1 MQISSII
8 IRNSLV
14 LLIFLMPRSAS
25 AWTLVQTIG
34 LFHIVV
40 GLLLVFTLAIFAT
53 GVSLWIARLN
63 TWPSYRETAI
73 ITLEWAVSMLFV
85 LILLVALVYFIQRHS
100 ATALTILGVVV
111 IIGILVLT
119 ITVFAG
125 KKEKKPAGDVRG
137 VAHGGGKGATH
148 GAPPHR

>member
-1 MQISSII
+1 
-8 IRNSLV
+8 
-14 LLIFLMPRSAS
+14 MPRSAS

-111 IIGILVLT
+111 IIGILVL
-119 ITVFAG
+119 ITSVFTG
-125 KKEKKPAGDVRG
+125 QKEKKPAGDVRG
-137 VAHGGGKGATH
+137 AAHGGGKGATH